1 MAQTKVKSELID
13 GGLGTDWQS
22 AIKTSNFTAEAGKG
36 YFVNT
41 TSGAI
46 TVSLPAGVAGN
57 EVYFTDYAGTFDS
70 NEIIFDANG
79 SQKILGDTENYKC
92 ITENATV
99 RLIYQD
105 DTKGWTADNIVTT
118 NTAFQLHHLVVGGG
132 GGTHLGNYS
141 GGYGYSYPTRFYTG
155 GGGGGGFRT
164 SISADGN
171 GGGQA
176 ADSQLTVTP
185 GTNYTVTVGDGG
197 AVGATIADNS
207 SNTYAMNFANN
218 NGGNSVFSTIIALGG
233 GYGGSYSQTSGG
245 TERSAGDGGSGG
257 GGTSGSANAAAGDAV
272 STINSVNAGS
282 IHGTDGTSPATT
294 SDTGGGSGGGAG
306 GAGSAHNGSTGGV
319 GGLPKASTITGS
331 TVYYAA
337 GGSGTRGWQG
347 SDGAAPANRTN
358 GANSGD
364 GGMGGCE
371 GGGGGSACNVTNA
384 AGKKGIVILRY
395 PAGNS
400 VNVPSGSGLTTGVL
414 NGTVSGSSTDKY
426 TTFIGGTGTITFS

>member
-70 NEIIFDANG
+70 NAIIFDANG
-79 SQKILGDTENYKC
+79 SQKILGDTDNHKC

-118 NTAFQLHHLVVGGG
+118 ITAFAVHHLVVGGG

-141 GGYGYSYPTRFYTG
+141 GGYGYSSPTRFYTG

-171 GGGQA
+171 GGGQP
-176 ADSQLTVTP
+176 ADSQLTVLP

-197 AVGATIADNS
+197 GVGATIA
-207 SNTYAMNFANN
+207 NTSGNNTAMTFANN

-245 TERSAGDGGSGG
+245 TERSGGDGGCGG
-257 GGTSGSANAAAGDAV
+257 GGTSGSANANAGNAV

-282 IHGTDGTSPATT
+282 IHGTNGTSPATT
-294 SDTGGGSGGGAG
+294 TDTGGGSGGGAG
-306 GAGSAHNGSTGGV
+306 GAGSAHNGLTGGV

-337 GGSGTRGWQG
+337 GGSGSRGWQG

-371 GGGGGSACNVTNA
+371 GGGGSSTCNVTNA
-384 AGKKGIVILRY
+384 GGKKGIVIVRY
-395 PAGNS
+395 PS
-400 VNVPSGSGLTTGVL
+400 DKTVTVGSGLTTGVL

-426 TTFIGGTGTITFS
+426 TTFTNGTGTITFS